1 MSKRCLV
8 VLLLTLLTP
17 VPLLS
22 AVADSAMMLTNRFA
36 VKGDGEVNTYVFDDG
51 ETIVVVDSQRLESL
65 AEAVA
70 ELVGDRAD
78 RVAGVLITH
87 PHPDHV
93 SGINVLRQAFGAP
106 IIGSRAT
113 ADELANDTMGYL
125 ALTRELYPDDSSSEP
140 LTIDQFVAD
149 GDTLTLGDFT
159 FEIYELGHGES
170 VTMTLYYEAS
180 RRMLIAGDLFA
191 VGRTPFLLDGHVL
204 DWINQLDWLAETF
217 DADVMVY
224 PGHGEPG
231 ALGDLVPAQR
241 TYLEDFVS
249 LVAAANTDRVLS
261 YKERQTIVD
270 TMNERY
276 PDHPPV
282 AAIPDLLE
290 QNMEAVDAELKAR
303 GNQ

>member
-1 MSKRCLV
+1 MSMRCLV
-8 VLLLTLLTP
+8 VLLLAALMP
-17 VPLLS
+17 APLVS
-22 AVADSAMMLTNRFA
+22 AAAESAMMLTNRFA
-36 VKGDGEVNTYVFDDG
+36 VKGIGEVNTYIFDDG
-51 ETIVVVDSQRLESL
+51 NTVVVVDSQRLESL
-65 AEAVA
+65 AGDVVDI
-70 ELVGDRAD
+70 VGDRAD

-93 SGINVLRQAFGAP
+93 VGINVLGEAFGAP
-106 IIGSRAT
+106 IIGSQAT

-125 ALTRELYPDDSSSEP
+125 AMTREIYPDDTSDDP
-140 LTIDQFVAD
+140 LTIDRIVAD
-149 GDTLTLGDFT
+149 GETLTLGDFS

-170 VTMTLYYEAS
+170 ITMTLYYEPS

-204 DWINQLDWLAETF
+204 DWIKQLDWLADTF
-217 DADVMVY
+217 GPDVMVY

-231 ALGDLVPAQR
+231 SLGDLVPAQR

-261 YKERQTIVD
+261 YKERQTIID

-276 PDHPPV
+276 PDHLPV

-290 QNMEAVDAELKAR
+290 LNMEAVDAELKAR

>member
-1 MSKRCLV
+1 MSMRCL
-8 VLLLTLLTP
+8 LLFLVATLMPATLAP
-17 VPLLS
+17 
-22 AVADSAMMLTNRFA
+22 AVADSAMMLTNRYA
-36 VKGDGEVNTYVFDDG
+36 VKGDGEVNTYIFDDG
-51 ETIVVVDSQRLESL
+51 NTVVIIDSQRLRSL
-65 AEAVA
+65 AGDVVEV
-70 ELVGDRAD
+70 VGDRAE

-93 SGINVLRQAFGAP
+93 GGINVFRDAFGAP
-106 IIGSRAT
+106 VIGTQAT
-113 ADELANDTMGYL
+113 ADELANDTKGYL
-125 ALTRELYPDDSSSEP
+125 ALTRELYPDDSAVEP
-140 LTIDQFVAD
+140 LVIDRIVAD
-149 GDTLTLGDFT
+149 GETLTLGDFT

-170 VTMTLYYEAS
+170 VTMTLYYEPS

-204 DWINQLDWLAETF
+204 DWIKQLDWLARTF
-217 DADVMVY
+217 EPDVMVY

-231 ALGDLVPAQR
+231 PLADLVPAQKS
-241 TYLEDFVS
+241 YLEDFVS

-261 YKERQTIVD
+261 YKERQTIID

-282 AAIPDLLE
+282 ADIPDLLE
-290 QNMEAVDAELKAR
+290 QNMDAVDAELKAR